1 MKQHR
6 FLALFL
12 SILFLMAL
20 LAGCG
25 ASSKNMAA
33 DTASSD
39 TAPSAAQ
46 NWKAES
52 AAAQEWGYDD
62 TLIEAPAE
70 AAEPETEWA
79 DAADTSFST
88 SAAGNAELD
97 TGDNQSLSDY
107 AAKIIYSANISAET
121 TQFDEAVAR
130 IEAMVASYQG
140 FVESS
145 NVYGNTRYNDDGTTT
160 VVDRH
165 ASYAL
170 RIPADRF
177 EQFMSETSS
186 IGNVLSSNRYAE
198 NVTSTYT
205 DYEARLS
212 SLRTQEERLL
222 AMLEKTEDV
231 ESLVALEERLADVR
245 YETES
250 IERNLRNMDM
260 QIRYSTVS
268 IDLDE
273 VEIYT
278 PTVTVQRTFGEKF
291 ADAFSD
297 GWRSFGR
304 SFQRFVLGL
313 TEALPSLILL
323 AVIVVVVVVIVR
335 RCVKKGRAKKAAKQ
349 AEAPQDE

>member
-6 FLALFL
+6 ILALLL
-12 SILFLMAL
+12 SILLLTAL
-20 LAGCG
+20 LTGCA

-33 DTASSD
+33 DTA
-39 TAPSAAQ
+39 PSEAQ
-46 NWKAES
+46 NWKTES
-52 AAAQEWGYDD
+52 AAAAEEWGYD
-62 TLIEAPAE
+62 TPAEAPAE

-79 DAADTSFST
+79 DAADTSFTT
-88 SAAGNAELD
+88 SAAGNAELEV
-97 TGDNQSLSDY
+97 GDNSSLSDY

-170 RIPADRF
+170 RIPADKF

-304 SFQRFVLGL
+304 SFQRFILNL

-323 AVIVVVVVVIVR
+323 AVIIIVVVVIVR
-335 RCVKKGRAKKAAKQ
+335 RCVKKSRAKKAAKQ
-349 AEAPQDE
+349 AEAPQDEQK

>member
-6 FLALFL
+6 ILALFL
-12 SILFLMAL
+12 SVLLLTAL
-20 LAGCG
+20 LTGCG

-33 DTASSD
+33 DTA
-39 TAPSAAQ
+39 PSAAQ
-46 NWKAES
+46 NWKTES
-52 AAAQEWGYDD
+52 AAAAEEWGYD
-62 TLIEAPAE
+62 TPAEAPAE
-70 AAEPETEWA
+70 TETAWD
-79 DAADTSFST
+79 DAADTGFTT

-97 TGDNQSLSDY
+97 TGDNSSLSDY

-121 TQFDEAVAR
+121 TKFDEAVAR
-130 IEAMVASYQG
+130 IEAMVTDYQG

-170 RIPADRF
+170 RIPADKF

-205 DYEARLS
+205 DYAARLS

-304 SFQRFVLGL
+304 SFQRFILNL

-323 AVIVVVVVVIVR
+323 AVVIVR
-335 RCVKKGRAKKAAKQ
+335 RCVKKSRAKKAAKQ
-349 AEAPQDE
+349 AEAPQDEQK

>member
-6 FLALFL
+6 ILALFL
-12 SILFLMAL
+12 SVLLLTAL

-33 DTASSD
+33 DTA
-39 TAPSAAQ
+39 PSEAQ
-46 NWKAES
+46 NWKTES
-52 AAAQEWGYDD
+52 AAAAEEWGYDAPA
-62 TLIEAPAE
+62 EAPAE
-70 AAEPETEWA
+70 TETAWD
-79 DAADTSFST
+79 DAADTGFTT

-97 TGDNQSLSDY
+97 TGDNSSLSDY

-121 TQFDEAVAR
+121 TKFDEAVAR
-130 IEAMVASYQG
+130 IEAMVTDYQG

-170 RIPADRF
+170 RIPADKF

-222 AMLEKTEDV
+222 AMLE
-231 ESLVALEERLADVR
+231 
-245 YETES
+245 
-250 IERNLRNMDM
+250 
-260 QIRYSTVS
+260 
-268 IDLDE
+268 
-273 VEIYT
+273 
-278 PTVTVQRTFGEKF
+278 
-291 ADAFSD
+291 
-297 GWRSFGR
+297 
-304 SFQRFVLGL
+304 
-313 TEALPSLILL
+313 
-323 AVIVVVVVVIVR
+323 
-335 RCVKKGRAKKAAKQ
+335 
-349 AEAPQDE
+349 

>member
-6 FLALFL
+6 ILALFL
-12 SILFLMAL
+12 SVLLLTAL
-20 LAGCG
+20 LTGCG
-25 ASSKNMAA
+25 TSSKNMAA
-33 DTASSD
+33 DTASS
-39 TAPSAAQ
+39 AAQ
-46 NWKAES
+46 NWKTES
-52 AAAQEWGYDD
+52 AAAAEEWGYD
-62 TLIEAPAE
+62 TPAEAPAE
-70 AAEPETEWA
+70 TETAWD
-79 DAADTSFST
+79 DAADTGFTT

-97 TGDNQSLSDY
+97 TGDNSSLSDY

-170 RIPADRF
+170 RIPADKF

-186 IGNVLSSNRYAE
+186 IGNVLSSNRCAE

-278 PTVTVQRTFGEKF
+278 PTVTAQRTFGEKF

-304 SFQRFVLGL
+304 SFQRFILNL

-323 AVIVVVVVVIVR
+323 AVIIIVVVVIVR
-335 RCVKKGRAKKAAKQ
+335 RCVKKSRAKKAAKQ
-349 AEAPQDE
+349 AEAPQDEQK

>member
-6 FLALFL
+6 ILALIMSVL
-12 SILFLMAL
+12 LLTAL
-20 LAGCG
+20 LAGCA

-33 DTASSD
+33 DTA
-39 TAPSAAQ
+39 PSAVQ
-46 NWKAES
+46 NWKTES
-52 AAAQEWGYDD
+52 AAAAEEWDYD
-62 TLIEAPAE
+62 TPAEAPAE
-70 AAEPETEWA
+70 PETAWD
-79 DAADTSFST
+79 DAADTGFTT

-97 TGDNQSLSDY
+97 TGDNSSLSDY

-121 TQFDEAVAR
+121 TKFDEAVAR

-165 ASYAL
+165 ASYTL
-170 RIPADRF
+170 RIPADKF

-268 IDLDE
+268 MDLDE

-304 SFQRFVLGL
+304 GVQRFILNL
-313 TEALPSLILL
+313 TQALPSLILL
-323 AVIVVVVVVIVR
+323 AVIVAVVLVIVR
-335 RCVKKGRAKKAAKQ
+335 RCVKKSRAKKAAKK
-349 AEAPQDE
+349 AEAPQDEQK

>member
-6 FLALFL
+6 ILALFL
-12 SILFLMAL
+12 SVLLLTAL
-20 LAGCG
+20 LTGCG
-25 ASSKNMAA
+25 ASSKNMTA
-33 DTASSD
+33 DTAS
-39 TAPSAAQ
+39 PAAQ
-46 NWKAES
+46 NWKTES
-52 AAAQEWGYDD
+52 AAAAEEWGYD
-62 TLIEAPAE
+62 TPAEAPAE
-70 AAEPETEWA
+70 TETAWD
-79 DAADTSFST
+79 DAADTGFTT

-97 TGDNQSLSDY
+97 TGDNSSLSDY

-170 RIPADRF
+170 RIPADKF

-278 PTVTVQRTFGEKF
+278 PTVTAQRTFGEKF

-304 SFQRFVLGL
+304 SFQRFILNL

-323 AVIVVVVVVIVR
+323 AVIIIVVVVIVR
-335 RCVKKGRAKKAAKQ
+335 RCVKKSRAKKAAKQ
-349 AEAPQDE
+349 AETPQDEQK

>member
-1 MKQHR
+1 MKMHR
-6 FLALFL
+6 ILAVFL
-12 SILFLMAL
+12 SILL
-20 LAGCG
+20 LAALVTGCA
-25 ASSKNMAA
+25 ASTKNMAA
-33 DTASSD
+33 DTASAD
-39 TAPSAAQ
+39 TAPAE
-46 NWKAES
+46 WKTES
-52 AAAQEWGYDD
+52 AAAEEWDYD
-62 TLIEAPAE
+62 TATAEAPAE
-70 AAEPETEWA
+70 PETAWD
-79 DAADTSFST
+79 DAADNSTFTT
-88 SAAGNAELD
+88 SAASGGEAQETD
-97 TGDNQSLSDY
+97 RPLSDY
-107 AAKIIYSANISAET
+107 ADKIIYSASISAET
-121 TQFDEAVAR
+121 TDFDEAVSR

-165 ASYAL
+165 ASYTL
-170 RIPADRF
+170 RIPAEKF

-222 AMLEKTEDV
+222 AMLEKSEDV
-231 ESLVALEERLADVR
+231 DSLIALEQRLADVR

-304 SFQRFVLGL
+304 GLQRFVLNL
-313 TEALPSLILL
+313 TAALPTLLLL
-323 AVIVVVVVVIVR
+323 AVIAVVIVLIVR
-335 RCVKKGRAKKAAKQ
+335 RCVRKRRARR
-349 AEAPQDE
+349 AEKPSDGADSQPQ

>member
-6 FLALFL
+6 ILALFL
-12 SILFLMAL
+12 SVLLLTAL
-20 LAGCG
+20 LTGCG

-33 DTASSD
+33 DTA
-39 TAPSAAQ
+39 PSAAQ
-46 NWKAES
+46 NWKTES
-52 AAAQEWGYDD
+52 AAAAEEWGYD
-62 TLIEAPAE
+62 TPAEAPAE
-70 AAEPETEWA
+70 AAEPETETAWD
-79 DAADTSFST
+79 DAADTGFTT

-97 TGDNQSLSDY
+97 TGDNSSLSDY

-165 ASYAL
+165 ARYAL
-170 RIPADRF
+170 RIPADKF

-304 SFQRFVLGL
+304 SFQRFILNL

-323 AVIVVVVVVIVR
+323 AVIIIVVVVIVR
-335 RCVKKGRAKKAAKQ
+335 RCVKKSRAKKAAKQ
-349 AEAPQDE
+349 AEAPQDEQK

>member
-6 FLALFL
+6 ILALFL
-12 SILFLMAL
+12 SVLLLTAL
-20 LAGCG
+20 LAGCA

-33 DTASSD
+33 DTA
-39 TAPSAAQ
+39 PSEAQ
-46 NWKAES
+46 NWKTES
-52 AAAQEWGYDD
+52 AAAAEEWGYD
-62 TLIEAPAE
+62 TPAEAPAE
-70 AAEPETEWA
+70 PETVWD
-79 DAADTSFST
+79 DAADTGFTT

-170 RIPADRF
+170 RIPADKF

-304 SFQRFVLGL
+304 SFQRLLLNL

-323 AVIVVVVVVIVR
+323 AVIIIVVVVIVR
-335 RCVKKGRAKKAAKQ
+335 RCVKKSRAKKAAKQ
-349 AEAPQDE
+349 AEAPQDEQK

>member
-6 FLALFL
+6 LPALFL
-12 SILFLMAL
+12 SILLLAAL
-20 LAGCG
+20 LTGCG

-33 DTASSD
+33 DTASSVPEKWATD
-39 TAPSAAQ
+39 
-46 NWKAES
+46 S
-52 AAAQEWGYDD
+52 AAAQEWGYEDAM
-62 TLIEAPAE
+62 EAPAE
-70 AAEPETEWA
+70 AAEPETVWD
-79 DAADTSFST
+79 DAADTGFST
-88 SAAGNAELD
+88 SAAGNAEPD
-97 TGDNQSLSDY
+97 AGDNQSLSDY
-107 AAKIIYSANISAET
+107 TDKIIYSANISAET

-130 IEAMVASYQG
+130 IEAMVADYQG

-145 NVYGNTRYNDDGTTT
+145 NVYGSTRYNDDGTTT

-165 ASYAL
+165 ASYTL

-177 EQFMSETSS
+177 EQFMSESSS
-186 IGNVLSSNRYAE
+186 IGNVLSANRYAE
-198 NVTSTYT
+198 NVTSAYT

-212 SLRTQEERLL
+212 SLKTQEERLL
-222 AMLEKTEDV
+222 AMLEKSEDV
-231 ESLVALEERLADVR
+231 ESLIALEQRLADVR

-278 PTVTVQRTFGEKF
+278 PTAAVQRTFGEKF
-291 ADAFSD
+291 NDAFSD

-304 SFQRFVLGL
+304 GIQRFILGL
-313 TEALPSLILL
+313 TEALPALL
-323 AVIVVVVVVIVR
+323 LAAVIVLAAVLIVK
-335 RCVKKGRAKKAAKQ
+335 RCVRKSRAKKAAQ
-349 AEAPQDE
+349 AEPPEPPKTEG